1 MAVKQKN
8 TGLGRGLDALFSS
21 EEVLVQFNA
30 PVSEGGEY
38 IINISLS
45 DIDINKNQPRKNFD
59 KGALEELAASIKE
72 NGLLQPI
79 AVQQIGERY
88 QIIAGERRF
97 RAFKLLNEPKIP
109 AIIKN
114 LSRQQ
119 VMQMALIENLQR
131 EDLTAI
137 EEAEAMKALME
148 EFGLT
153 QQELAQK
160 LGKARSSIANSLRLL
175 ELHPEVKKLVDMG
188 SISAGHARAI
198 LSIDEPEMQ
207 IKLARQAAASKLSVR
222 QVESMARQH
231 KLNNIYK
238 ELPHRVTELTSFEDM
253 LCRKLGTRV
262 KIAGTVKKGKV
273 EIDYYS
279 MDELEGLIKIL
290 MTEPENAAKTIM

>member
-1 MAVKQKN
+1 MAAKQKN

-21 EEVLVQFNA
+21 EGVLEQIKA
-30 PVSEGGEY
+30 PTSENGEY
-38 IINISLS
+38 IININLS

-59 KGALEELAASIKE
+59 KETLEELAASIKE

-79 AVQQIGERY
+79 AVQKIGERY

-97 RAFKLLNEPKIP
+97 RAFKMLNEQKIP

-119 VMQMALIENLQR
+119 VMQLALIENLQR

-137 EEAEAMKALME
+137 EEAEAMKALMD

-175 ELHPEVKKLVDMG
+175 ELSSDVKRLVDAG

-198 LSIDEPEMQ
+198 LSINEPEAQ
-207 IKLARQAAASKLSVR
+207 IRLARKAAANKLSVR
-222 QVESMARQH
+222 QVEAMARQH
-231 KLNNIYK
+231 KLNKIYQDM
-238 ELPHRVTELTSFEDM
+238 PHRETELTSFEEM
-253 LCRKLGTRV
+253 LCRRLGTRV
-262 KIAGTVKKGKV
+262 KIAGTVKKGKM

-279 MDELEGLIKIL
+279 MDELEGLIKLL
-290 MTEPENAAKTIM
+290 MTDPEEAAKTAL

>member
-1 MAVKQKN
+1 MAAKQKN

-21 EEVLVQFNA
+21 EGVLEQIKA
-30 PVSEGGEY
+30 PTSESGEY
-38 IINISLS
+38 IININLS

-59 KGALEELAASIKE
+59 KEALEELAASIKE

-79 AVQQIGERY
+79 AVQKIGERY

-97 RAFKLLNEPKIP
+97 REFKMLNEQKIP

-119 VMQMALIENLQR
+119 VMQLALIENLQR

-137 EEAEAMKALME
+137 EEAEAMKALMD

-175 ELHPEVKKLVDMG
+175 ELNPDVKRLVDAG

-198 LSIDEPEMQ
+198 LSINEPEAQ
-207 IKLARQAAASKLSVR
+207 IRLARKAAANKLSVR
-222 QVESMARQH
+222 QVEAMARQH
-231 KLNNIYK
+231 KLNKIYQDM
-238 ELPHRVTELTSFEDM
+238 PHRATELTSFEEM
-253 LCRKLGTRV
+253 LCRRLGTRV
-262 KIAGTVKKGKV
+262 KIAGTVKKGKM

-279 MDELEGLIKIL
+279 MDELEGLIKLL
-290 MTEPENAAKTIM
+290 MTDPEEAAKTAL

>member
-8 TGLGRGLDALFSS
+8 ARLGRGLDALFSG
-21 EEVLVQFNA
+21 EGVLEQINA
-30 PVSEGGEY
+30 PTSESGEY

-79 AVQQIGERY
+79 AVQKEGERY
-88 QIIAGERRF
+88 RIIAGERRF
-97 RAFKLLNEPKIP
+97 RAFRLLNEPKIP

-137 EEAEAMKALME
+137 EEAEAMKALMD

-160 LGKARSSIANSLRLL
+160 LGKARSSIANSVRLL
-175 ELHPEVKKLVDMG
+175 ELTPEVKRLVDMG

-198 LSIDEPEMQ
+198 LSIDEPDMQ

-222 QVESMARQH
+222 QVEAMARQH
-231 KLNNIYK
+231 KMNKIYK
-238 ELPHRVTELTSFEDM
+238 DMPRRVTELTSFEDM
-253 LCRKLGTRV
+253 LCQRLGTRV

-279 MDELEGLIKIL
+279 MDELEGLIKLL
-290 MTEPENAAKTIM
+290 MTDPEKAAQTVI

>member
-1 MAVKQKN
+1 MAAKQKN

-21 EEVLVQFNA
+21 EGVLEQIKA
-30 PVSEGGEY
+30 PTSESGEY
-38 IINISLS
+38 IININLS

-59 KGALEELAASIKE
+59 KEALEELAASIKE

-79 AVQQIGERY
+79 AVQKIGERY

-97 RAFKLLNEPKIP
+97 RAFKLLNEKKIP

-119 VMQMALIENLQR
+119 VMQLALIENLQR

-137 EEAEAMKALME
+137 EEAEAMKALMD

-175 ELHPEVKKLVDMG
+175 ELSSDVKRLVDAG

-198 LSIDEPEMQ
+198 LSIDEPEVQ
-207 IKLARQAAASKLSVR
+207 IRLARKAAANKLSVR
-222 QVESMARQH
+222 QVEAMARQH
-231 KLNNIYK
+231 KLNKIYQDM
-238 ELPHRVTELTSFEDM
+238 PHRATELTSFEEM
-253 LCRKLGTRV
+253 LCRRLGTRV
-262 KIAGTVKKGKV
+262 KIAGTVKKGKM

-279 MDELEGLIKIL
+279 TDELEGLIKLL
-290 MTEPENAAKTIM
+290 MTDPEEAAKTAL

>member
-1 MAVKQKN
+1 MAAKQKN

-21 EEVLVQFNA
+21 EGVLEQIKA
-30 PVSEGGEY
+30 PTSESGEY
-38 IINISLS
+38 IININLN

-59 KGALEELAASIKE
+59 KEALEELAASIKE

-79 AVQQIGERY
+79 AVQKIGERY

-97 RAFKLLNEPKIP
+97 RAFKMLNEQKIP

-119 VMQMALIENLQR
+119 VMQLALIENLQR

-137 EEAEAMKALME
+137 EEAEAMKALMD

-175 ELHPEVKKLVDMG
+175 ELNPDVKRLVDAG

-198 LSIDEPEMQ
+198 LSINEPEAQ
-207 IKLARQAAASKLSVR
+207 IRLARKAAANKLSVR
-222 QVESMARQH
+222 QVEAMGPPA
-231 KLNNIYK
+231 
-238 ELPHRVTELTSFEDM
+238 
-253 LCRKLGTRV
+253 
-262 KIAGTVKKGKV
+262 
-273 EIDYYS
+273 
-279 MDELEGLIKIL
+279 
-290 MTEPENAAKTIM
+290 

>member
-1 MAVKQKN
+1 MALVKKN

-21 EEVLVQFNA
+21 EGVLEQINA
-30 PVSEGGEY
+30 PTSENGEY
-38 IINISLS
+38 IININLS

-59 KGALEELAASIKE
+59 KESLDELAASIKE

-79 AVQQIGERY
+79 AVQKVGDRF

-97 RAFKLLNEPKIP
+97 RAFKLLNEKKIP

-119 VMQMALIENLQR
+119 VMQLALIENLQR

-137 EEAEAMKALME
+137 EEAEAMKALMD

-175 ELHPEVKKLVDMG
+175 ELSSDVKRLVDAG

-198 LSIDEPEMQ
+198 LSIDEPEVQ
-207 IKLARQAAASKLSVR
+207 IRLARKAAANKLSVR
-222 QVESMARQH
+222 QVEAMARQH
-231 KLNNIYK
+231 KLNKIYQDM
-238 ELPHRVTELTSFEDM
+238 PHRATELTSFEEM
-253 LCRKLGTRV
+253 LCRRLGTRV
-262 KIAGTVKKGKV
+262 KIAGTVKKGKM

-279 MDELEGLIKIL
+279 TDELEGLIKLL
-290 MTEPENAAKTIM
+290 MTDPEEAAKTAL

>member
-1 MAVKQKN
+1 M
-8 TGLGRGLDALFSS
+8 
-21 EEVLVQFNA
+21 
-30 PVSEGGEY
+30 
-38 IINISLS
+38 
-45 DIDINKNQPRKNFD
+45 
-59 KGALEELAASIKE
+59 AASIKE

-222 QVESMARQH
+222 QVEGMARQH

-290 MTEPENAAKTIM
+290 MTEPENAAKTII

>member
-1 MAVKQKN
+1 MAAKQKN

-21 EEVLVQFNA
+21 EGILEQIKA
-30 PVSEGGEY
+30 PTSESGEY
-38 IINISLS
+38 IININLS

-59 KGALEELAASIKE
+59 KEALEELAASIKE

-79 AVQQIGERY
+79 AVQKIGERY

-97 RAFKLLNEPKIP
+97 RAFKMLNEQKIP

-119 VMQMALIENLQR
+119 VMQLALIENLQR

-137 EEAEAMKALME
+137 EEAEAMKALMD

-175 ELHPEVKKLVDMG
+175 ELNPDVKRLVDAG

-198 LSIDEPEMQ
+198 LSINEPEAQ
-207 IKLARQAAASKLSVR
+207 IRLARKAAVNKLSVR
-222 QVESMARQH
+222 QVEAMARQH
-231 KLNNIYK
+231 KLNKIYQDM
-238 ELPHRVTELTSFEDM
+238 PHRATELTSFEEM
-253 LCRKLGTRV
+253 LCRRLGTRV
-262 KIAGTVKKGKV
+262 KIAGTVKKGKM

-279 MDELEGLIKIL
+279 TDELEGLIKLL
-290 MTEPENAAKTIM
+290 MTDPEEAAKTAL

>member
-21 EEVLVQFNA
+21 EEVLAQFNA

-175 ELHPEVKKLVDMG
+175 ELHLK
-188 SISAGHARAI
+188 
-198 LSIDEPEMQ
+198 
-207 IKLARQAAASKLSVR
+207 
-222 QVESMARQH
+222 
-231 KLNNIYK
+231 
-238 ELPHRVTELTSFEDM
+238 
-253 LCRKLGTRV
+253 
-262 KIAGTVKKGKV
+262 
-273 EIDYYS
+273 
-279 MDELEGLIKIL
+279 
-290 MTEPENAAKTIM
+290 